1 QNCPYDHY
9 SSTQLEPIKKAL
21 GHGNCGGREHSKDS
35 HGSDGSKS
43 GRGKGKVRGK
53 GKRDNNN
60 KSAGAKTEDTQD
72 SDGKKWCPAH
82 MKGNCTKGDS
92 CPNLHGDEGG
102 KPANRGRSPSRDN
115 KKSEWKPKA
124 DKSS

>member
-1 QNCPYDHY
+1 PK
-9 SSTQLEPIKKAL
+9 TQTEVTAA
-21 GHGNCGGREHSKDS
+21 EMVVE
-35 HGSDGSKS
+35 
-43 GRGKGKVRGK
+43 KGK
-53 GKRDNNN
+53 
-60 KSAGAKTEDTQD
+60 AKAKASVITLTSLLVQKTDDTQNT
-72 SDGKKWCPAH
+72 DGKKWCLAH

-102 KPANRGRSPSRDN
+102 KPANSGRSPSRDN

>member
-1 QNCPYDHY
+1 MEIVEDA
-9 SSTQLEPIKKAL
+9 SILKTQTGVMASEVV
-21 GHGNCGGREHSKDS
+21 ED
-35 HGSDGSKS
+35 
-43 GRGKGKVRGK
+43 KGKAEVK

-60 KSAGAKTEDTQD
+60 KSAGAKTEDTQN